1 MKKGEDDIITVLMV
15 MMSGA
20 LVQYCG
26 YFLERGPSALDTDI
40 SFNNV
45 KFWKIAKTK
54 KEDEVEFTKRQ
65 ERNSK
70 LEGLENTERWWV
82 PFFIIGGLLQFGITL
97 NVIVGTVNFKEK
109 NETEGVTQSAIF
121 YAIYFA
127 LFPALA
133 LVDILNRKT
142 IRFEYIDK
150 GYILL
155 SFTSKIAL

>member
-1 MKKGEDDIITVLMV
+1 MKKGENDIITILMV
-15 MMSGA
+15 MIAGA

-26 YFLERGPSALDTDI
+26 YFLERGPSALESDV
-40 SFNNV
+40 SFSTWNFFTQHSKKQDET
-45 KFWKIAKTK
+45 KFNL
-54 KEDEVEFTKRQ
+54 RQ
-65 ERNSK
+65 ERNK
-70 LEGLENTERWWV
+70 KIEGNENTKRWWA

-133 LVDILNRKT
+133 LVDILNRET
-142 IRFEYIDK
+142 IKFEYIDK